1 MLLNELEF
9 YALMVNRGIIND
21 SELGSFFNE
30 GYCGMYI
37 ELKVSECEADHNEMK
52 KLYDR
57 LSFNSRSLY
66 QPKFRL

>member
-21 SELGSFFNE
+21 DMLSSFFNE

-37 ELKVSECEADHNEMK
+37 ELKVSECEADHNGMK
-52 KLYDR
+52 ELYDK
-57 LSFNSRSLY
+57 LSNDF
-66 QPKFRL
+66 